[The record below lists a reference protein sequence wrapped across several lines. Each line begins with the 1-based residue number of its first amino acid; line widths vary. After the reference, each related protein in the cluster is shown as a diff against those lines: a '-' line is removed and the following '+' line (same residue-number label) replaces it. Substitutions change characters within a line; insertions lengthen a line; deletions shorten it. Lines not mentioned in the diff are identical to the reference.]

1 MRTRHLVGGLAVILA
16 IAVAVPALGVDAVP
30 SASVKKLSKKLR
42 GLTARVTALEET
54 DLVPGP
60 QGPEGPEGPPGPP
73 GSIAPGSVGTDEL
86 AVVPGVKVNG
96 SASVTVPDFTLTQ
109 LPLNSAEEFDTAAM
123 HDSGAPSDC
132 TMTPSNCTLT
142 IPERGVYLVT
152 AIVRWT
158 DDDGAD
164 PGYRSVQIRRD
175 GGTIVSDRDVAVP
188 AIPGDAN
195 NQITDQQLASFES
208 LDAGQVLTLHA
219 SQESENAGS
228 LPAVGVEFAAVWV
241 APLP

>member
-16 IAVAVPALGVDAVP
+16 IAVAVPALGVEAGP
-30 SASVKKLSKKLR
+30 IATVKKLSKKLKR
-42 GLTARVTALEET
+42 LTARVTALEKT

-60 QGPEGPEGPPGPP
+60 QGPQGPPGPP

-96 SASVTVPDFTLTQ
+96 STSVTVPDFTLTQ

-152 AIVRWT
+152 ARVRWT

-188 AIPGDAN
+188 AIPGDPN
-195 NQITDQQLASFES
+195 NQITDQQLDSFES